1 MLRWAAGRVR
11 NWGVIT
17 VAVGVGMMVFI
28 KAVDRGN
35 TEPGLSRGAHSATH
49 RHRASG
55 VHIRTCPKAVMRRR
69 HEHLEATVQFLV
81 QKAKWLMPGSA
92 PPK

>member
-35 TEPGLSRGAHSATH
+35 TEPTYLVGLIPLLIGIALLAYTYVLAR
-49 RHRASG
+49 
-55 VHIRTCPKAVMRRR
+55 K
-69 HEHLEATVQFLV
+69 Q
-81 QKAKWLMPGSA
+81 
-92 PPK
+92 